1 MSNQKLPFFLLLRRS
16 LRPPLVCTTR
26 AARTADRRPTSADLI
41 AADRPDIANAS
52 LVVPPGGF
60 GAENG
65 VDWTVSPGR
74 GALDAANTRL
84 RLGLTQ
90 CAEFLI
96 DAATCFG
103 PLNRMSPAGFSDVSA
118 SDIRSA
124 LTGYSEV

>member
-1 MSNQKLPFFLLLRRS
+1 MSNQKLPFFLLLCRS
-16 LRPPLVCTTR
+16 LLLPLVCTKR
-26 AARTADRRPTSADLI
+26 AARAADRRPTSADLI
-41 AADRPDIANAS
+41 AAARPDIANSS

-60 GAENG
+60 GAESS

-74 GALDAANTRL
+74 SALGATNTRL

-90 CAEFLI
+90 CAEFRI

-118 SDIRSA
+118 LDIRSA